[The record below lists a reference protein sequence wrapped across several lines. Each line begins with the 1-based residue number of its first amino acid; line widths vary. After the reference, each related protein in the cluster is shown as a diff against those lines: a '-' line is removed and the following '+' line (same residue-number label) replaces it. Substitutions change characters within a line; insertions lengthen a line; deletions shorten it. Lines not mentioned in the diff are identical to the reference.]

1 MANDHPLLKN
11 RIRYFLI
18 TAFFIVFTAAF
29 VIFFLFNVRIKDIEF
44 ENCVYS
50 SESSVKRAANIKI
63 GTHSYGID
71 KAKIAKAIKAA
82 NPYVTDVRIKRTG
95 ISSISVILTEDAPR
109 FYIEH
114 DGEYIILSE
123 TLRVL
128 DEYDSLAECAE
139 LKVYPISLMPIDK
152 AELGKTLVFK
162 ENKDENGVSD
172 VSVLSAEDAISM
184 LSHISES
191 DLSGTITEA
200 DLSDRFDIRLTYKN
214 KYEIRFGAPRAFE
227 DKLVLVMKTIA
238 YLENPENGYASA
250 KGIIYASVDGE
261 TSFEPTGVA
270 DDAQKPEQDEDS
282 EGDENDKTSDKETGK
297 DKTNGN
303 KITFTR

>member
-1 MANDHPLLKN
+1 MAHDHPLLKN
-11 RIRYFLI
+11 RIRYYLI
-18 TAFFIVFTAAF
+18 TAFFIVVTAALI
-29 VIFFLFNVRIKDIEF
+29 IFFLFNVRIKDVEF

-50 SESSVKRAANIKI
+50 SENSVKKAANIKI

-152 AELGKTLVFK
+152 AELGKTLVFEK
-162 ENKDENGVSD
+162 NENEDGVKD

-184 LSHISES
+184 LSQISES
-191 DLSGTITEA
+191 DLSGTITQA

-227 DKLVLVMKTIA
+227 DKLMLVMKTIA
-238 YLENPENGYASA
+238 YLENPENGYSSA
-250 KGIIYASVDGE
+250 KGIIYASVDNE
-261 TSFEPTGVA
+261 TSFEPTGIA
-270 DDAQKPEQDEDS
+270 DDAQKPDQDEK
-282 EGDENDKTSDKETGK
+282 DESKDDKETGK
-297 DKTNGN
+297 DKINGD
-303 KITFTR
+303 KITFPF